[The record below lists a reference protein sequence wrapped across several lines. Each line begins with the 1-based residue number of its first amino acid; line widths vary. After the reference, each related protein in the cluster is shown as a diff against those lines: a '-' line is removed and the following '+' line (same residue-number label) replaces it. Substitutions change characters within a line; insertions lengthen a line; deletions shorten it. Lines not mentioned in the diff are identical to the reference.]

1 VRRLDVSLVCRRV
14 ALLLRMCKEEE
25 CICSNQFTRRQ
36 LSGSFDL
43 ADMSVV
49 DKPYVQVVS
58 IFGF

>member
-1 VRRLDVSLVCRRV
+1 VSLVCTRV

-25 CICSNQFTRRQ
+25 CICSNRFTRLQ
-36 LSGSFDL
+36 LGGSSDL